1 MAYKDSSRN
10 GKFKFALCIGF
21 ISISCFKEQKS
32 KPRQKTVATTDLLSV
47 GPTGRREQ
55 EVREVGGGAE
65 ELRAVEVDDDAL
77 GDVVLEQ

>member
-1 MAYKDSSRN
+1 M
-10 GKFKFALCIGF
+10 
-21 ISISCFKEQKS
+21 
-32 KPRQKTVATTDLLSV
+32 ATTDLLSV